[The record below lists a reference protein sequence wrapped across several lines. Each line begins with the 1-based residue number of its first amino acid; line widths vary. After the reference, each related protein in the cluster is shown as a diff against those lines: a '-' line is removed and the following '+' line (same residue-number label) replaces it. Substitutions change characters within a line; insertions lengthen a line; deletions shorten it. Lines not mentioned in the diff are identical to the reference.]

1 MNALKIRWFWFTH
14 KLIDSI
20 LYNNNLLLKLKA
32 NEARRCFAI
41 MLRKLCRAAHLAMWR
56 WLDSRK
62 EWAKLPFSYFVNVF
76 IWWSSAVHLG
86 KGKNHRR
93 PNLPVSLHRAPISS
107 IGQVVIPRYV
117 PSHFDG
123 CLLSSPAKNCVVII
137 EAVICEGPKLAPLPG
152 IRETHASMVTFL
164 VMVMLSMVCGWISQ
178 CSALVLSMYL
188 H

>member
-1 MNALKIRWFWFTH
+1 MLCNYAAQIVQSCTFSNVKMTWLAKRMSKTAIFVLCQCLHLVVIGNA
-14 KLIDSI
+14 
-20 LYNNNLLLKLKA
+20 
-32 NEARRCFAI
+32 
-41 MLRKLCRAAHLAMWR
+41 
-56 WLDSRK
+56 
-62 EWAKLPFSYFVNVF
+62 
-76 IWWSSAVHLG
+76 LG
-86 KGKNHRR
+86 KGEK
-93 PNLPVSLHRAPISS
+93 SS
-107 IGQVVIPRYV
+107 SPKPARVTSPGTDIKKSARHVVIPRYV

-123 CLLSSPAKNCVVII
+123 CLLSSPAKNCVVIL